1 MKTMKRI
8 MTFLLSLAL
17 AMPMMAQSRYH
28 IRYPSR
34 PTAPS
39 HAYNRPYER
48 NTWRTGV
55 HGDTYYGLRVGL
67 ALSSVSSDDAYL
79 DGSGL
84 STGVNIGVV
93 AGFQLAP
100 SAPIYFETGLSYT
113 EKGGR
118 GHYNGNKFTYDLD
131 YLEVPLL
138 LKYDY
143 WTSPDLSVQP
153 FIGGYLACG
162 VGGKVKDFGHRQA
175 VSSFDDEFFK
185 RFDGGLRIGCGLQFS
200 HLYAEVAYDIGL
212 SNICHDSFN
221 SSRNGCLQ
229 LNCGVNF

>member
-1 MKTMKRI
+1 MKRTI
-8 MTFLLSLAL
+8 IILLSLVL
-17 AMPMMAQSRYH
+17 AVPMMAQSRYH

>member
-1 MKTMKRI
+1 MKRI

-67 ALSSVSSDDAYL
+67 ALSSVCSDDAYL

>member
-1 MKTMKRI
+1 MKRT

-17 AMPMMAQSRYH
+17 TVPMMAQPRYRIH
-28 IRYPSR
+28 YPSR
-34 PTAPS
+34 PTPS
-39 HAYNRPYER
+39 AHAYGRSYER
-48 NTWRTGV
+48 DTWHTNSWT
-55 HGDTYYGLRVGL
+55 DTYYGLRIGL
-67 ALSSVSSDDAYL
+67 ALSSVSSDDACL
-79 DGSGL
+79 DGSGVA
-84 STGVNIGVV
+84 TGVNMGVV

-143 WTSPDLSVQP
+143 RSAPDLSVQP
-153 FIGGYLACG
+153 FIGGYVACG

-175 VSSFDDEFFK
+175 VSSFDEDFFK

-221 SSRNGCLQ
+221 SSRNGCLL

>member
-1 MKTMKRI
+1 MKRI

-100 SAPIYFETGLSYT
+100 STPIYFETGLSYT

-200 HLYAEVAYDIGL
+200 HLYAEVSYDIGL

>member
-1 MKTMKRI
+1 
-8 MTFLLSLAL
+8 MTFLLSILLAV
-17 AMPMMAQSRYH
+17 PMMAQSRYH

-34 PTAPS
+34 PTPS
-39 HAYNRPYER
+39 AHTDGSTYER
-48 NTWRTGV
+48 RSWQRGLHN
-55 HGDTYYGLRVGL
+55 DTYYGLRVGL
-67 ALSSVSSDDAYL
+67 ALSSVSSDDPYL

-84 STGVNIGVV
+84 TTGVNMGVV

-118 GHYNGNKFTYDLD
+118 GHYNGSKFTYDLD

-143 WTSPDLSVQP
+143 LTSPDLSVQP
-153 FIGGYLACG
+153 FIGGYMACG

-185 RFDGGLRIGCGLQFS
+185 RFDGGLRIGCGFQFS

-212 SNICHDSFN
+212 SNICHDSFS